1 MPSPIR
7 RNPQPVIAPPVQKP
21 IKLAFLGDPNT
32 GKTHFTKTLQKKHGT
47 SLQHHVTAANKSTK
61 QKPLKMVN
69 QHSTVGCDLVAL
81 RLHQQ
86 KSGSSTKA
94 SPFVPLS
101 IWDLSGQRGFEPL
114 RSEFYKESQAVLL
127 FCSAN
132 NRLSCTSLEKWANE
146 VQQVCGG
153 SSGSVPRLYVVI
165 NKGLLTGASSGSA
178 SLARD
183 FALGKNVGCL
193 ECDCG
198 DEASCEG
205 VLSRVVADLVS
216 VV

>member
-21 IKLAFLGDPNT
+21 IKLAFLGDPNV
-32 GKTHFTKTLQKKHGT
+32 GKTYLTKTLLKKHGT
-47 SLQHHVTAANKSTK
+47 SLQHHVAAANKKEAPLLNNSTI
-61 QKPLKMVN
+61 
-69 QHSTVGCDLVAL
+69 GCDLVAL
-81 RLHQQ
+81 RLQ
-86 KSGSSTKA
+86 SSSKA
-94 SPFVPLS
+94 TPIS

-127 FCSAN
+127 FCSAH
-132 NRLSCTSLEKWANE
+132 NRLSCTSLDKWANE

-153 SSGSVPRLYVVI
+153 SSGSVPSLYVVI

-183 FALGKNVGCL
+183 FALGRNIGCL

-198 DEASCEG
+198 DEASCEQ
-205 VLSRVVADLVS
+205 VLNRVVADLIS